1 MESYLKYFTFD
12 SKTTYNLN
20 AYTKTSISAVSC
32 INIHKQ
38 FLSCIN
44 IHKQFLK
51 IVTACKK
58 FATDLQ

>member
-38 FLSCIN
+38 FL
-44 IHKQFLK
+44 K